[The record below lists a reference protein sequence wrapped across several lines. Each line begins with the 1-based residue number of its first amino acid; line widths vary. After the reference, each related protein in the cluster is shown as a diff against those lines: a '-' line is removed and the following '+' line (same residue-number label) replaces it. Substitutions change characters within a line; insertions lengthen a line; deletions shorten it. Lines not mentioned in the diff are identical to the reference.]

1 MDAAARASYRML
13 SEKLLRAPGG
23 TCPCPCR
30 SKVVTCHLRL
40 LLLHGCQGRHAAEH
54 ILAAVVPQARYVYL
68 KLVAVGQG
76 RTRGGSKRGACSGP
90 HELVAGICDHSD
102 PCWVNVGSPRHAGT
116 WGPARVVRPRQQ
128 YKVQTCLSL
137 LWGRRA
143 VSSGCPQLQAS
154 MLRHGSPQLEGLH
167 LLMSRLTTSK
177 APSQG
182 AFSVRAA
189 ERCTW
194 CGMKATTRKAWREP
208 VLASDSPSSPCW
220 PHVLLSLLRRTHACL
235 VTGNRGLM
243 IDGVPLSASGSP
255 QAGPPA

>member
-1 MDAAARASYRML
+1 M
-13 SEKLLRAPGG
+13 
-23 TCPCPCR
+23 
-30 SKVVTCHLRL
+30 
-40 LLLHGCQGRHAAEH
+40 
-54 ILAAVVPQARYVYL
+54 
-68 KLVAVGQG
+68 
-76 RTRGGSKRGACSGP
+76 
-90 HELVAGICDHSD
+90 
-102 PCWVNVGSPRHAGT
+102 
-116 WGPARVVRPRQQ
+116 
-128 YKVQTCLSL
+128 
-137 LWGRRA
+137 
-143 VSSGCPQLQAS
+143 SSGCPQLQAS

-167 LLMSRLTTSK
+167 LLMSRLTMSK

-194 CGMKATTRKAWREP
+194 CGTKATTRKAWREP

-255 QAGPPA
+255 QPGPLASRPSTRPPASEALSGWNRALGSAHIKRVLTRTSTPSTSSPGAITTTPLKIQEHDHDACTLLPHVFDRERSPELEEF